1 MTLTRLLLLLLTFAI
16 ALPPAL
22 LEPGSA
28 PDAASPASA
37 LAAPL
42 APSAD
47 APQGAASAASRKAQ
61 RKAKRRAGRHQR
73 DSSAR
78 QSRSTNSKADATDE
92 CGPGLIPLGDTG
104 RCTHGPDP
112 APPGI
117 AQEVRR
123 TVLDAKAV
131 GRETP
136 NITCNPLDGE
146 SGYRVQ
152 VIYAYDSGV
161 GSDYVN
167 QLGTVRAAAAGAD
180 DLLRESSLA
189 AGQEM
194 NFLFVT
200 DASCFIAVDNV
211 GFSTAQ
217 MQDFGAMIQAMHDGV
232 YNRTDRLYLVFADT
246 DSAGIC
252 GVGTLWPDD
261 SDAATNANNIGP
273 SYSRADRSCWAPR
286 VAAHELMHNLGG
298 VQYSAPHTSGGGHCI
313 DEWDVMCYSDAPN
326 YPTMQIRC
334 ADQATYQYRY
344 DCNSDDYFNPSPPT
358 CSYLDTHWNTADN
371 VFLTQGLENSWANPS
386 LCPAISLASS
396 RAVVKSKKRLQ
407 LTASL
412 ANAPAGSSVAFQVCR
427 GASCPW
433 GSGQQIA
440 SADASAPAT
449 SWKAT
454 GKGQV
459 TFVAQVSSGGVTAT
473 SDPVSVQVKKVKKNK
488 KKH

>member
-1 MTLTRLLLLLLTFAI
+1 MGLSRLLLLALVFAL
-16 ALPPAL
+16 ALPFAL
-22 LEPGSA
+22 LEQHSPSVITSA
-28 PDAASPASA
+28 APVAAAPASPGTTPEARA
-37 LAAPL
+37 LAAKQ
-42 APSAD
+42 D
-47 APQGAASAASRKAQ
+47 
-61 RKAKRRAGRHQR
+61 RKAKRRAERKSQR
-73 DSSAR
+73 QRNPDRRTQAR
-78 QSRSTNSKADATDE
+78 SVNAEGAGTTE
-92 CGPGLIPLGDTG
+92 CGPGLIPLGETG

-123 TVLDAKAV
+123 TVLDAQAV

-152 VIYAYDSGV
+152 VIYAYDTAGA
-161 GSDYVN
+161 SDYIA
-167 QLGTVRAAAAGAD
+167 QLSTVRAAAAGAD

-200 DASCFIAVDNV
+200 DATCDIVVDNV

-217 MQDFGAMIQAMHDGV
+217 MQDFGAMVLALHGNP
-232 YNRTDRLYLVFADT
+232 YYSRTNRLYLIFADT
-246 DSAGIC
+246 TSAGIC

-261 SDAATNANNIGP
+261 SDAASNANNIGP
-273 SYSRADRSCWAPR
+273 SYSRADRNCWAPR

-313 DEWDVMCYSDAPN
+313 DEWDVMCYSDAPY
-326 YPTMQIRC
+326 YPAMQIRC

-344 DCNSDDYFNPSPPT
+344 DCNYDDYFNPSPPT

-371 VFLTQGLENSWANPS
+371 IFLTQGLENSWANPS
-386 LCPAISLASS
+386 VCPTIALTSS
-396 RAVVKSKKRLQ
+396 RASVKSKKRLQ
-407 LTASL
+407 LTANL
-412 ANAPAGSSVAFQVCR
+412 ANAPAGASVAFQVCR
-427 GASCPW
+427 GGSCPW
-433 GSGQQIA
+433 GSGQQIG
-440 SADASAPAT
+440 SADASAPT
-449 SWKAT
+449 VSWKAT

-459 TFVAQVSSGGVTAT
+459 TFVAQVSSGGITAT
-473 SDPVSVQVKKVKKNK
+473 SDQVTVQVKKV
-488 KKH
+488 